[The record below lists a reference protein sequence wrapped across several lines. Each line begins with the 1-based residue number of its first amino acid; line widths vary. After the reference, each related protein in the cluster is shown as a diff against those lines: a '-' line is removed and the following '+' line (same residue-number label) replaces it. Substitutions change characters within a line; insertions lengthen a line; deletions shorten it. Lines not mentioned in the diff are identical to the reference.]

1 MCKKLIVSDLK
12 LLLTEIKKDIIGPK
26 VFYADSGVKYINWFN
41 NFWLEEFIKFNFPN
55 AKLDKFCFCSVD
67 GKRPKFDKNDERIK
81 IFYTIENLEQI
92 VKHDKCIIDKSANIF
107 RWLAYAQRHYSDY
120 MVNDVDVSLC
130 FKNLNH
136 DNYIKFPYWLITLF
150 PPDVTYTKIKE
161 TVYTISKSKNYAEK
175 EAICINRHD
184 VFGQRKKICDDLSEL
199 LSITYAGK
207 WRNNTD
213 ELWNKFNNDKYS
225 YMRLFKFNIC
235 PENMDAVDY
244 CTEKIFD
251 ALRCGCIPIYA
262 GCLNN
267 PEPEIINK
275 DFVIFWDLDGDNT
288 EQLKLVKRLNTD
300 NEFYKKFVNQPKLK
314 PDAANYIAE
323 YFENLKQKLKELI
336 KI

>member
-1 MCKKLIVSDLK
+1 MVSDLK
-12 LLLTEIKKDIIGPK
+12 FLLTEIKKDIIGPK

-92 VKHDKCIIDKSANIF
+92 IKHDKCIIDKSANIF

-235 PENMDAVDY
+235 PENMDAADY

-288 EQLKLVKRLNTD
+288 EQLKLVKRLNSD

-323 YFENLKQKLKELI
+323 YFENLKQKLKEVI
-336 KI
+336 

>member
-1 MCKKLIVSDLK
+1 MIVSDLK
-12 LLLTEIKKDIIGPK
+12 FLLTEIKKDIIGPK

-92 VKHDKCIIDKSANIF
+92 IKHDKCIIDKSANIF

-275 DFVIFWDLDGDNT
+275 DFVILWDLDGDNT

>member
-12 LLLTEIKKDIIGPK
+12 FLLTEIKKDIIGPK
-26 VFYADSGVKYINWFN
+26 VFYADSGAKYINWFD

-81 IFYTIENLEQI
+81 IFYTIENLEKI

-107 RWLAYAQRHYSDY
+107 RWLAYAQKHYSDY

-130 FKNLNH
+130 FKNLSH
-136 DNYIKFPYWLITLF
+136 INYIKFPYWLITLF
-150 PPDVTYTKIKE
+150 PHDITYTKIKE
-161 TVYTISKSKNYAEK
+161 TVYTINKSQNYAEK

-184 VFGQRKKICDDLSEL
+184 VFGQRKKICDDLSGIL
-199 LSITYAGK
+199 NITYAGK

-235 PENMDAVDY
+235 PENMDAADY

-288 EQLKLVKRLNTD
+288 EQLKLVKRLNSD

-323 YFENLKQKLKELI
+323 YFENLKQKLKEVI
-336 KI
+336 

>member
-1 MCKKLIVSDLK
+1 MVSDLK
-12 LLLTEIKKDIIGPK
+12 FLLTEIKKDIIGPK

-92 VKHDKCIIDKSANIF
+92 IKHDKCIIDKSANIF
-107 RWLAYAQRHYSDY
+107 RWLAYAKKHYSDY

-275 DFVIFWDLDGDNT
+275 DFVILWDLDGDNT

-323 YFENLKQKLKELI
+323 YFENLKQKLKEFI
-336 KI
+336 

>member
-1 MCKKLIVSDLK
+1 MVSDLK
-12 LLLTEIKKDIIGPK
+12 FLLTEIKKDIIGPK

-92 VKHDKCIIDKSANIF
+92 IKHDKCIIDKSANIF

-275 DFVIFWDLDGDNT
+275 DFVILWDLDGDNT

>member
-1 MCKKLIVSDLK
+1 MMVSDLK
-12 LLLTEIKKDIIGPK
+12 FLLTEIKKDIIGPK

-92 VKHDKCIIDKSANIF
+92 IKHDKCIIDKSANIF

-161 TVYTISKSKNYAEK
+161 TVCTISKSKNYAEK

-275 DFVIFWDLDGDNT
+275 DFVILWDLDGDNT

>member
-1 MCKKLIVSDLK
+1 MIVSDLK